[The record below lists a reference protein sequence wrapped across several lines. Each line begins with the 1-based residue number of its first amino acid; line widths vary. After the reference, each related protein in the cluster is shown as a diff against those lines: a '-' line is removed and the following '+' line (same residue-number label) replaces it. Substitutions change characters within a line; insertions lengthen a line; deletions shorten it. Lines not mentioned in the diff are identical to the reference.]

1 MPIHSGVISYQG
13 IDYIDSLPLSLSTCF
28 QYISI
33 HSGVISYQ
41 GIDYIDSLSLSLY
54 TCFQY
59 VSIHSGVISY
69 QGIDYIDSLPLSLPT
84 CFQYISIHSGVIS
97 YQGIDYIDSLSLSRF
112 IPAFN
117 MCRFTVGL
125 FPIRESTILIRSL
138 SFFLSGVVSYQGID
152 YIDVSTLFISPV
164 AKCGWHC
171 SFSSRRL
178 LETTLPMAVKCNI
191 YTLSRL
197 PLSDQNSNR
206 YPLFP
211 VFHTDPR
218 VRIVGED
225 CAYLSLPIKARPA
238 DPIRREV
245 TRLCALSGQAWNA
258 PVTIPARSLA
268 LLHLVEKS
276 EGTLPIPPRRHR

>member
-1 MPIHSGVISYQG
+1 MIHSLSRFIPSFNMCRFTVGLFPIRESTILIHSLSHFIPCFQYISIHSGVISYQG

-41 GIDYIDSLSLSLY
+41 GIDYIDSFSLFLSLY
-54 TCFQY
+54 
-59 VSIHSGVISY
+59 
-69 QGIDYIDSLPLSLPT
+69 
-84 CFQYISIHSGVIS
+84 
-97 YQGIDYIDSLSLSRF
+97 
-112 IPAFN
+112 
-117 MCRFTVGL
+117 
-125 FPIRESTILIRSL
+125 
-138 SFFLSGVVSYQGID
+138 
-152 YIDVSTLFISPV
+152 VSTLFISPV

-171 SFSSRRL
+171 SFFPRCL
-178 LETTLPMAVKCNI
+178 LETTLPMAVKSNM

-211 VFHTDPR
+211 VFLTGPR

-225 CAYLSLPIKARPA
+225 CAYFSLPFEARPA

-245 TRLCALSGQAWNA
+245 TRLYALSGQVWNA

-268 LLHLVEKS
+268 LLPLVEKS
-276 EGTLPIPPRRHR
+276 EGPLPIPPRRHR